1 MTSRRRGPR
10 EMAIKAVLFDL
21 DDTLLWDERSVKEA
35 FQATCAEAA
44 KHYELDGERLE
55 AAVRQEAR
63 AMYEAFEAFP
73 FTKMIGINPFEG
85 LWAQFAEGKQQEF
98 RQLQS
103 FVPTYRKEAWTRGL
117 RALGIED
124 EELGHKLGE
133 LFVAERR
140 SRPIVYEETFEVL
153 DQLKAKYKLLL
164 LTNGSPDLQKEKLAG
179 VPNLAAYFDHIVIS
193 GDFGRGKPAAEIFE
207 HAMSLLG
214 ITAEEGVMIGD
225 KLTTDIQGSNA
236 VGMRNMWINRHGA
249 TLAGDIAPVHEI
261 VSLREIQT
269 ILDTVE

>member
-1 MTSRRRGPR
+1 
-10 EMAIKAVLFDL
+10 MAIKAILFDL

-35 FQATCAEAA
+35 FQATCRKAA
-44 KHYELDGERLE
+44 KHYEVDAEQLE
-55 AAVRQEAR
+55 AAVRKEAR

-85 LWAQFAEGKQQEF
+85 LWAQFAEGKQEEF
-98 RQLQS
+98 RQLQA

-117 RALGIED
+117 RSLGIED
-124 EELGHKLGE
+124 AELGQKLGE
-133 LFVAERR
+133 MFVAERK
-140 SRPIVYEETFEVL
+140 SRPLVYEETFEVL

-164 LTNGSPDLQKEKLAG
+164 LTNGSPDLQKQKLAG
-179 VPNLAAYFDHIVIS
+179 VPELAAYFDHIVIS

-249 TLAGDIAPVHEI
+249 KPEGEIVPAHEI
-261 VSLREIQT
+261 TSLREIQT
-269 ILDTVE
+269 VIDTWEN